1 VLGVVLVSELVS
13 ALWFE
18 DVGFLNEALLDTP
31 VGRFSIRQMVLL
43 LFFGVLAWVASLV
56 FVDLVLKVAVA
67 GLIFFTGAA
76 LFTRKVK
83 TVSPERHLFYVLNK
97 YFRCVG
103 QKRSVVSGV
112 GQSLVSEAL
121 LLSAVLGVPVK
132 VGGVLKDTLGKIYAG
147 KAFKVTVNN
156 VVHSNGV
163 TDGEGYFCTYF
174 TPDHLG
180 VFQVEIQPEDASIE
194 VIQRIT
200 IHVNSNSEVKENAE
214 KNSKN
219 QI

>member
-1 VLGVVLVSELVS
+1 VLEVVLVSELVS

-18 DVGFLNEALLDTP
+18 DVGFLNEQLLDTP
-31 VGRFSIRQMVLL
+31 VGRFSIRQMGLL
-43 LFFGVLAWVASLV
+43 LFFGLLAWVMSLV
-56 FVDLVLKVAVA
+56 FTDLALKVAVG
-67 GLIFFTGAA
+67 GLVFFTGAA

-83 TVSPERHLFYVLNK
+83 TVSPERHLFYLLNK
-97 YFRCVG
+97 YFRGVG

-112 GQSLVSEAL
+112 DQSLSEGL

-132 VGGVLKDTLGKIYAG
+132 VGGVLKDLSGKIYAG
-147 KAFKVTVNN
+147 KAFKVTINN
-156 VVHSNGV
+156 ALHSMGV
-163 TDGEGYFCTYF
+163 SDGEGYFCTYF
-174 TPDHLG
+174 TPDLLG
-180 VFQVEIQPEDASIE
+180 VFQVEIQLEDSVVE

-200 IHVNSNSEVKENAE
+200 VHVNSNSEVKENAE